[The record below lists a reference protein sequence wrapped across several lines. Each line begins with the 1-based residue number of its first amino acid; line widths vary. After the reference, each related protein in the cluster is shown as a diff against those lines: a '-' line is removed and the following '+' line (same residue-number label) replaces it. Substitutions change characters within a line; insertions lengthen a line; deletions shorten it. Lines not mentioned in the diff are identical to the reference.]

1 MLILARLRPPEE
13 NQVQSAR
20 RMLMYA
26 GHFGRRIGTESPGA
40 PRSHLGM
47 LTKLPDEISGT
58 SVFALRI
65 FVVV

>member
-40 PRSHLGM
+40 PRSHLGV
-47 LTKLPDEISGT
+47 LTKLPHEISGT
-58 SVFALRI
+58 ALRI